1 MKSYVYAAAIA
12 LLLAARGGCAD
23 FIRQIQTVNGATVI
37 YDIPI
42 ANDNGTVNSQPIT
55 SATATF
61 QLYATVAAANNT
73 TKLVKLDEK
82 ATGTYLPTVTL
93 QATSEDP
100 HVPART
106 RADRP
111 YGMKLKV
118 QGMQT
123 DPAVPDYAKTVRM
136 NRSYAL
142 YDAVSYQPNGTAG
155 EYADAFS
162 FYQNGEYQSAVAQ
175 RLPVDKPTKAVGEES
190 FTVYTRTSSGAIQ
203 SQLAKATIKIW
214 PVATAEIT
222 GIEPDQLFTS
232 APKNATVMV
241 NDIYPGATIYAQI
254 YKGREVLGTV
264 GAVLKDTEVPYRE
277 TLEVPQNQA
286 LPIGDLDKYVSGDGI
301 YTIEMLTITPFNNGA
316 PERLAHVTFQLK
328 RDMAVR
334 AMMGTME

>member
-1 MKSYVYAAAIA
+1 MKNFISTAALA
-12 LLLAARGGCAD
+12 LLLVTRGDCAD
-23 FIRQIQTVNGATVI
+23 FIRQIQTINGNTVI

-42 ANDNGTVNSQPIT
+42 ANDSGTVNSQPIS

-61 QLYATVAAANNT
+61 QLYANVPGANNT

-82 ATGTYLPTVTL
+82 ATGTYMPTVTL

-118 QGMQT
+118 AGMQT

-162 FYQNGEYQSAVAQ
+162 FHQNGEYQSAVTQ
-175 RLPVDKPTKAVGEES
+175 RLPVASPTKAVGEES
-190 FTVYTRTSSGAIQ
+190 FTVYTRTSSGDVQ
-203 SQLAKATIKIW
+203 SQLAKATIRIW
-214 PVATAEIT
+214 PVATAEIS
-222 GIEPDQLFTS
+222 GIEQDQLFTS
-232 APKNATVMV
+232 APKNGTLMV
-241 NDIYPGATIYAQI
+241 KDIYPGAKIYAQI
-254 YKGREVLGTV
+254 YKGTESLGTV
-264 GAVLKDTEVPYRE
+264 GKILPSTAVAYSDTV
-277 TLEVPQNQA
+277 EVPQNQA
-286 LPIGDLDKYVSGDGI
+286 LVIGDLESFVDKDGD

-316 PERLAHVTFQLK
+316 PERLAYVTFKLK
-328 RDMAVR
+328 RALAVR

>member
-1 MKSYVYAAAIA
+1 MKSLVPAAAIV
-12 LLLAARGGCAD
+12 LLLVARGGCAD

-42 ANDNGTVNSQPIT
+42 TNDSGTVNSQPIT
-55 SATATF
+55 SAAATF
-61 QLYATVAAANNT
+61 QLYTEVPGPNNT
-73 TKLVKLDEK
+73 TKLVKLDER
-82 ATGTYLPTVTL
+82 ATGTFMPTVTL

-118 QGMQT
+118 EGMQN
-123 DPAVPDYAKTVRM
+123 DPAVPDYAKSVRM

-142 YDAVSYQPNGTAG
+142 YDPVTYQANGTAG

-175 RLPVDKPTKAVGEES
+175 RLPIESPTKAVGEET
-190 FTVYTRTSSGAIQ
+190 FTVYTRTSSGAVQ
-203 SQLAKATIKIW
+203 SQLAKATIQIW
-214 PVATAEIT
+214 PVATAEIS
-222 GIEPDQLFTS
+222 GIEQDKLYTS

-241 NDIYPGATIYAQI
+241 KDIYPSAIVYAQI
-254 YKGREVLGTV
+254 YKGREMLGTV
-264 GAVLKDTEVPYRE
+264 GTILNDAALSYSENAK
-277 TLEVPQNQA
+277 VPQNQA
-286 LPIGDLDKYVSGDGI
+286 FPFGDLDKYVSGDGD
-301 YTIEMLTITPFNNGA
+301 YTIEMLTITPFNKGA
-316 PERLAHVTFQLK
+316 PERLAHVTFKLK
-328 RDMAVR
+328 RNMAIR

>member
-1 MKSYVYAAAIA
+1 MKSFVFTAAIA
-12 LLLAARGGCAD
+12 LMSATWGQCAD
-23 FIRQIQTVNGATVI
+23 FIRQIQVVNGSTVI

-42 ANDNGTVNSQPIT
+42 ANDNGTVNSQPIS

-61 QLYATVAAANNT
+61 QLYANVAAANNT

-82 ATGTYLPTVTL
+82 ATGTYMPTVTL

-100 HVPART
+100 FVPART

-118 QGMQT
+118 EGMQT
-123 DPAVPDYAKTVRM
+123 DASAPDYAKTVRM

-142 YDAVSYQPNGTAG
+142 YDAATYQANGTAG

-162 FYQNGEYQSAVAQ
+162 FYQNGEYQSAVTQ
-175 RLPVDKPTKAVGEES
+175 RLPVASPTKAVGEES

-222 GIEPDQLFTS
+222 GIEQNQLFTS
-232 APKNATVMV
+232 APKNATLMV
-241 NDIYPGATIYAQI
+241 KDIYPGAKIYAHI
-254 YKGREVLGTV
+254 YKGTELLGTV
-264 GAVLKDTEVPYRE
+264 GKILPSTAVAYSDTVQ
-277 TLEVPQNQA
+277 VPQNQA
-286 LPIGDLDKYVSGDGI
+286 LVIGDLESFVSTDGD

-316 PERLAHVTFQLK
+316 PERLAYVTFKLK
-328 RDMAVR
+328 RAMAVR

>member
-1 MKSYVYAAAIA
+1 MKNFVFTAAIA

-42 ANDNGTVNSQPIT
+42 ANDSGTVNSQPIT

-61 QLYATVAAANNT
+61 QLYTTVPGANNT

-82 ATGTYLPTVTL
+82 ATGTYMPTVTL

-111 YGMKLKV
+111 YGMNLKV
-118 QGMQT
+118 EGMQT
-123 DPAVPDYAKTVRM
+123 DPAVPDYVKSVRM

-162 FYQNGEYQSAVAQ
+162 FYQNGSYQSAVTQ
-175 RLPVDKPTKAVGEES
+175 RLPVASPTKAVGEES

-203 SQLAKATIKIW
+203 SQLAKATIKVW
-214 PVATAEIT
+214 PVATAEIS
-222 GIEPDQLFTS
+222 GIEQDQLFTS
-232 APKNATVMV
+232 APKNGTLMV
-241 NDIYPGATIYAQI
+241 KDIYPGAKIYAQI
-254 YKGREVLGTV
+254 YKGAEVLGTI
-264 GAVLKDTEVPYRE
+264 GTILPSTAVAYSDTV
-277 TLEVPQNQA
+277 EVPQNQA
-286 LPIGDLDKYVSGDGI
+286 LVIGDLESFVSTDGD

-316 PERLAHVTFQLK
+316 PERLAHVTFKLK
-328 RDMAVR
+328 RAIAVR